1 MLLNGRYRK
10 WAVLLTDRENH
21 KYQSTYNNSLII
33 KRFSFEFFDCFLPL
47 IYLGWWELN
56 FKTLRQ
62 TVIMIYIVDEF
73 RRVITES
80 LLPYLT

>member
-1 MLLNGRYRK
+1 MILNGYFRNVAK
-10 WAVLLTDRENH
+10 MLTDRENH

-33 KRFSFEFFDCFLPL
+33 KRFFFEFNDCFLPL

-56 FKTLRQ
+56 FKLLRQ
-62 TVIMIYIVDEF
+62 AVISLYVVDEL
-73 RRVITES
+73 RRVVVES